1 MLFRSARKREEVE
14 RQLED
19 AKKRQQMA
27 DPNLVA
33 VQTLGTQIMGLAN
46 AINGHRMKAVMQDQ
60 ANAKPINGYLTYLVN
75 ELRQSFG
82 IKLED
87 LK

>member
-1 MLFRSARKREEVE
+1 
-14 RQLED
+14 
-19 AKKRQQMA
+19 MA
-27 DPNLVA
+27 H
-33 VQTLGTQIMGLAN
+33 AN

-60 ANAKPINGYLTYLVN
+60 ANAKPINGYLAYLVN